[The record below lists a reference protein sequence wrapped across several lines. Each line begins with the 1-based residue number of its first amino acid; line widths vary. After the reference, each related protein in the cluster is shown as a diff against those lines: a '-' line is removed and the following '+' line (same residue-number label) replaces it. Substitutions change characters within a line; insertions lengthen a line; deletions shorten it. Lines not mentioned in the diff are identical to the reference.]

1 MGRRKRWKLD
11 LLSGEAAALLLL
23 GAAFLL
29 GGAAGCAASGAV
41 AGEGLEALEEYLRGY
56 LELAV
61 RDAVR
66 PPLWSTVWEV
76 IRFPLA
82 AAVLGFTALGVVGLP
97 VLFGV
102 RGFLL
107 CYAAASF
114 YRVFGLAGEVPAFI
128 LFGLPALI
136 WLPVLFQ
143 LGVQGLLAS
152 YALLRRAL
160 GEGRYP
166 LRYGRRYLARCGVC
180 ALALAGC
187 AAVEYFAVPVLLAA
201 VGA

>member
-1 MGRRKRWKLD
+1 MKKL
-11 LLSGEAAALLLL
+11 LAVLSVLMLVIGVVTL
-23 GAAFLL
+23 
-29 GGAAGCAASGAV
+29 AAGAIV
-41 AGEGLEALEEYLRGY
+41 
-56 LELAV
+56 
-61 RDAVR
+61 
-66 PPLWSTVWEV
+66 
-76 IRFPLA
+76 
-82 AAVLGFTALGVVGLP
+82 
-97 VLFGV
+97 
-102 RGFLL
+102 
-107 CYAAASF
+107 
-114 YRVFGLAGEVPAFI
+114 
-128 LFGLPALI
+128 FGLPALI